1 MQMWSYVG
9 ALARRSVIVA
19 LLVSAVTV
27 GGARAAGALPP
38 PPNDPLWSS
47 QWSLSSTQGVG
58 INLLEGWRYGR
69 GKGVVVAVIDSGVV
83 EHPEF
88 SGRVL
93 PGYDFISDSRVAG
106 DGDGRDADPRDP
118 GGYLTEEEIA
128 DEPIFSECKASD
140 SDWHGTHVAGIILGA
155 AGNGKGIAG
164 IAPLASLLPI
174 RVTGK
179 CGGSSDDLID
189 ALYWAG
195 GYSVPG
201 VPENLNPAQ
210 IVNLSLGSSDY
221 CQPEM
226 QAVIDALS
234 AKEIIVVVAAGNEA
248 NPASG
253 TSPANCN
260 GTLTVGATTN
270 LGQRAGYSNFGSY
283 VNLSAPG
290 GDDALAVMSSVDSGR
305 TSARGATYKALY
317 GTSMAAPHVSGILA
331 IARGVDPLIPRMELL
346 QLLVEHLAAFAPDQ
360 SDYGCSIQEVCG
372 LGFADAGLFLAALEA
387 RQNPVVTREAPAF
400 MLIGESATVRVVVD
414 DLPAELT
421 IETQAICE
429 RSGDSLTALSRGICI
444 LTYAQAATAE
454 KRAASGQLL
463 ITIRGLDPV
472 ITAAFVSPLLVGST
486 SAVSYTSLSGAP
498 SKLKSLTPKVCTIT
512 KKGLVKGVRPGRCD
526 VRVRAAAT
534 ATYEGASLTLKVRI
548 TR

>member
-1 MQMWSYVG
+1 
-9 ALARRSVIVA
+9 
-19 LLVSAVTV
+19 
-27 GGARAAGALPP
+27 
-38 PPNDPLWSS
+38 
-47 QWSLSSTQGVG
+47 
-58 INLLEGWRYGR
+58 
-69 GKGVVVAVIDSGVV
+69 
-83 EHPEF
+83 
-88 SGRVL
+88 
-93 PGYDFISDSRVAG
+93 
-106 DGDGRDADPRDP
+106 
-118 GGYLTEEEIA
+118 
-128 DEPIFSECKASD
+128 
-140 SDWHGTHVAGIILGA
+140 
-155 AGNGKGIAG
+155 
-164 IAPLASLLPI
+164 
-174 RVTGK
+174 
-179 CGGSSDDLID
+179 
-189 ALYWAG
+189 
-195 GYSVPG
+195 
-201 VPENLNPAQ
+201 
-210 IVNLSLGSSDY
+210 
-221 CQPEM
+221 
-226 QAVIDALS
+226 
-234 AKEIIVVVAAGNEA
+234 
-248 NPASG
+248 
-253 TSPANCN
+253 
-260 GTLTVGATTN
+260 
-270 LGQRAGYSNFGSY
+270 
-283 VNLSAPG
+283 
-290 GDDALAVMSSVDSGR
+290 MSSVDSGR

-317 GTSMAAPHVSGILA
+317 GTSMATPHVSGILA

-346 QLLVEHLAAFAPDQ
+346 ELLVGHLAAFAPDQ

-387 RQNPVVTREAPAF
+387 RQNPVVTREAPAS

-429 RSGDSLTALSRGICI
+429 QSGDSLTALSRGICI

-463 ITIRGLDPV
+463 ITIRGLDPE